1 MAVISGALAPVAGRM
16 SDRVHPRGI
25 TAVGI
30 GLTSASLLWLA
41 LVMHP
46 DTQTWLLLL
55 PMALMGVGNAFMWGP
70 LGATATRNLPLSS
83 AGAGSGV
90 YNTTRQVG
98 AVLGSAAIAAV
109 IQARLSADLPG
120 MPSDLGGMQAS
131 GDSMPARSPTG
142 SRRRCRSPCCSR
154 PRCSSSA
161 SSRSSSSSVRPATRT
176 DLAAT
181 GWRTGLTGSG
191 HRPRAAGV
199 AADVDDHPLGDHPG
213 VGLQHVQGH
222 AGEVLLPVDEG

>member
-1 MAVISGALAPVAGRM
+1 MAGRM
-16 SDRVHPRGI
+16 ADRVHPRGI

-30 GLTSASLLWLA
+30 GLTSASLLGLA

-46 DTQTWLLLL
+46 ATQTWVLLL

-109 IQARLSADLPG
+109 IQARLGADLPG
-120 MPSDLGGMQAS
+120 LPSTLGGMQGSGTAMPPRIADGFAS
-131 GDSMPARSPTG
+131 AMSESMLLPAAVLVIG
-142 SRRRCRSPCCSR
+142 VV
-154 PRCSSSA
+154 A
-161 SSRSSSSSVRPATRT
+161 ALFFERPA
-176 DLAAT
+176 
-181 GWRTGLTGSG
+181 S
-191 HRPRAAGV
+191 
-199 AADVDDHPLGDHPG
+199 HPH
-213 VGLQHVQGH
+213 
-222 AGEVLLPVDEG
+222 

>member
-1 MAVISGALAPVAGRM
+1 MAVISGGLAPVAGRM

-46 DTQTWLLLL
+46 ATATWLLLL

-120 MPSDLGGMQAS
+120 IPGDLGGLQSS
-131 GDSMPARSPTG
+131 GVAMPAQVADG
-142 SRRRCRSPCCSR
+142 FA
-154 PRCSSSA
+154 SA
-161 SSRSSSSSVRPATRT
+161 MSESMLLPAAVLVIGVVAVLFFERPA
-176 DLAAT
+176 
-181 GWRTGLTGSG
+181 S
-191 HRPRAAGV
+191 
-199 AADVDDHPLGDHPG
+199 HPH
-213 VGLQHVQGH
+213 
-222 AGEVLLPVDEG
+222 